1 MKTKKKLSITI
12 DNNLWEEVEKT
23 SRTKKYSKS
32 RLTQEALKLWF
43 KKEREE
49 LMAEGYKDMARE
61 AQDFVGLTLEAQKE
75 VINE

>member
-32 RLTQEALKLWF
+32 RLTEEALKLWF

-61 AQDFVGLTLEAQKE
+61 AQDFMGLTLEAQKE

>member
-23 SRTKKYSKS
+23 SKAKKYSKS
-32 RLTQEALKLWF
+32 RLTEEALKLWF
-43 KKEREE
+43 KKEREK
-49 LMAEGYKDMARE
+49 LMAKGYKDMAKE
-61 AQDFVGLTLEAQKE
+61 AQEFMNLALEAQRE